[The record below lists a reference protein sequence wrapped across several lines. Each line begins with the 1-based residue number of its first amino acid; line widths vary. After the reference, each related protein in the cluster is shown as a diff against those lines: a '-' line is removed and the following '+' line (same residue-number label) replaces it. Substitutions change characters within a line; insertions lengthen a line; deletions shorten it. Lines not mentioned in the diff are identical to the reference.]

1 MIRSINKKKIIA
13 LIVLVLLIVLL
24 VHMLAGQSGDSRSF
38 AESDGKK
45 AHAEEIVNAMT
56 LEEKVYQM
64 LIVSPEQ
71 ITGVETVVAAGE
83 TTRQALQTYPVG
95 GLIYTKKNILDKN
108 QIRDVIQASQTYS
121 KTGLLIA
128 IDEEGT
134 NAGLKTMYSYKNKGK
149 RKAAAN
155 AAQIAEYI
163 RGMGFNLDLAPTA
176 DVWSN
181 SRNTVVSDHAY
192 SDDFKQA
199 AGLVS
204 AAVRG
209 FHDKG
214 VICTLKH
221 FPGAGDLTEELATGY
236 TYLDKTEKEIRGNE
250 MKPFQAG
257 IDAGADIVMTGH
269 MTVNAIDKG
278 QPASLSEKVVTK
290 TLREEMGFK
299 GLTMTDSLSDEVLTE
314 RFSAGEAAVLA
325 VKAGNDIILK
335 PDSVEDA
342 VNAIINAVSTGSISE
357 AQINESV
364 TRIIETK
371 LNAGIIR

>member
-1 MIRSINKKKIIA
+1 MLRGINKKKIIA

-24 VHMLAGQSGDSRSF
+24 VHMFAGQSGDSRSF
-38 AESDGKK
+38 AESGGKK